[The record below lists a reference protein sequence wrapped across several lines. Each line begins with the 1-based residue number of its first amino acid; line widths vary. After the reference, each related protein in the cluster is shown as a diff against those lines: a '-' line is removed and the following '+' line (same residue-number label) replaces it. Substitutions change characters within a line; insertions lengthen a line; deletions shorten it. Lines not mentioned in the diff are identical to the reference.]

1 MRVLGIDFTSAPNRS
16 KPLTCLNCTFDGH
29 ALRAGALEEW
39 PDFSGFEE
47 TLRRP
52 GPWIAGMDFSFGQ
65 SRKFIETIGWPTDW
79 HRYVS
84 HTRSLGRADFRDAL
98 NSYRQSRPKGDKEHR
113 RQTDIAAGSVSP
125 QKLYGVPVALMFFEG
140 APRLVQSG
148 VTIPHLQAGD
158 PSRVVVEAYP
168 GVLARRVING
178 RSYKQDSKKKQTPE
192 QRTARYDLL
201 KGLSEEGIEDLYGI
215 KIDAPDILCED
226 PRGDHLDALLCAIQ
240 AAWAW
245 WCREKGYGAPASV
258 DPLEGWIADP
268 NLLPGVSTEP
278 AR

>member
-52 GPWIAGMDFSFGQ
+52 GPWIAGMDFPFGQ

-79 HRYVS
+79 HGYVS

-192 QRTARYDLL
+192 KRTARYDLL